1 MSNKIQNK
9 LYEEKDMVL
18 NNTQDFPAEKPMNAS
33 DNNDSDEKISIIEEF
48 NFQEKRKKSSC
59 CKSLL
64 FCCFPCFHKVDTI
77 SKRIVGFRDTSYN
90 KTYWSNKEENHK
102 YNVLLFL
109 PTVIYNQFKQFGN
122 FFI

>member
-1 MSNKIQNK
+1 
-9 LYEEKDMVL
+9 
-18 NNTQDFPAEKPMNAS
+18 MNANS

-48 NFQEKRKKSSC
+48 NFQEKSKKSSY
-59 CKSLL
+59 CKSLF
-64 FCCFPCFHKVDTI
+64 FCCFLCFHKVDTI
-77 SKRIVGFRDTSYN
+77 SKRIVIFRDTSYN